1 MVDGPEFRRWR
12 GLADGALEM
21 ARLGTHHNWRCFLAE
36 QAAQMAMK
44 ALLHGLGRGPW
55 GHDLVELGK
64 ALAEALEGPLDSS
77 LADALRR
84 LSLVSDPA
92 DKFTAADAEQAITDA
107 ELVVAEVDDIW
118 RQLARDPIAVESVE
132 RGLWL
137 VGSAASLLDAGP

>member
-12 GLADGALEM
+12 GQADGALGM

-64 ALAEALEGPLDSS
+64 AMAEALEGPLDSS

-84 LSLVSDPA
+84 LSKLYIPTRYADALPSGDPA
-92 DKFTAADAEQAITDA
+92 DKFTAADAEDAIADA
-107 ELVVAEVDDIW
+107 ELVLAQVDGVW
-118 RQLARDPIAVESVE
+118 YQLAEAQE
-132 RGLWL
+132 
-137 VGSAASLLDAGP
+137 AGG